1 MRVLWVPGHL
11 VPADVPHQLNG
22 PHTEGLVPVAQPLV
36 DWPHHVPHPR
46 QLVDEAHV
54 VWGGPPHN

>member
-11 VPADVPHQLNG
+11 VPADVPHQLDG

-54 VWGGPPHN
+54 V